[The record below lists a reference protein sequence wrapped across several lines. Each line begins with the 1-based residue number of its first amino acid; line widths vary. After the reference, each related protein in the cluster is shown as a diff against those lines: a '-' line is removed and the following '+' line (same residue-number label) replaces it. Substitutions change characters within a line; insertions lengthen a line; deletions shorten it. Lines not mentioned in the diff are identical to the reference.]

1 MLKAGGKQRRDSTHV
16 LAAVR
21 ELNRTE
27 GIAETLR
34 AALNALALVAP
45 SWLREQV
52 TSEWFERY
60 AHRVEE
66 YRLPKGVEA
75 RTAYMEMVGADAI
88 HLWQAIYAEK
98 APLGTAL
105 RAVEAVGILRQMW
118 VQHFYYEYERDQF
131 RLRDYKE
138 LPPTAKRLET
148 GNPL

>member
-1 MLKAGGKQRRDSTHV
+1 MVASITRYSMNSAPDWWPARPNTNFSNWCLINLRKERGLLKAGGKQRRDSTHV

-60 AHRVEE
+60 A
-66 YRLPKGVEA
+66 
-75 RTAYMEMVGADAI
+75 
-88 HLWQAIYAEK
+88 
-98 APLGTAL
+98 
-105 RAVEAVGILRQMW
+105 
-118 VQHFYYEYERDQF
+118 
-131 RLRDYKE
+131 
-138 LPPTAKRLET
+138 
-148 GNPL
+148 